1 MRKNIKKWTTTVMS
15 GILCAMIFS
24 GCASKEPSVSSEK
37 TNDSQPAFSQSGGT
51 SEKNSDETLKNT
63 VGEFSTQDVYGNAY
77 TKDIFKDYDLTLVNV
92 YTTWCTPCVQ
102 EMPDLDKLYQQMKDE
117 GVNVIGVVLDVLN
130 EKGEIVQENLERA
143 QALVER
149 TGVSYLTL
157 LPDSTYMNGRLI
169 GIEGFPETF
178 FVDKDG
184 NIVGD
189 TYSGSGDFD
198 YWLSVVETELAKVK
212 GGD

>member
-1 MRKNIKKWTTTVMS
+1 MRKNRKKWIATVMS
-15 GILCAMIFS
+15 GILCTMIFS
-24 GCASKEPSVSSEK
+24 GCAAEEPSVSSEK
-37 TNDSQPAFSQSGGT
+37 INDSQPDSSQSDGM
-51 SEKNSDETLKNT
+51 SEKNSDETPKNT

-102 EMPDLDKLYQQMKDE
+102 EMPDLDKLYQQVKDE

-130 EKGEIVQENLERA
+130 EKGEIVQEDLERA
-143 QALVER
+143 QDLVER

-184 NIVGD
+184 NIVGE

>member
-1 MRKNIKKWTTTVMS
+1 MRKNRKKRTTIVMS
-15 GILCAMIFS
+15 GVLCAMIFS

-37 TNDSQPAFSQSGGT
+37 PNVSQSDSSQPDGT
-51 SEKNSDETLKNT
+51 SEKT
-63 VGEFSTQDVYGNAY
+63 VGEFSTQDVNGNAY

-102 EMPDLDKLYQQMKDE
+102 ELPDLEKLYQQMKDK

-130 EKGEIVQENLERA
+130 EKGEIVQSDLERA

-149 TGVSYLTL
+149 TGVSYPTL

-184 NIVGD
+184 NIVGE
-189 TYSGSGDFD
+189 TYSGSGDFED
-198 YWLSVVETELAKVK
+198 WLSVVETELAKVK

>member
-1 MRKNIKKWTTTVMS
+1 MRKNRKKWIAIVMS

-24 GCASKEPSVSSEK
+24 GCASREPSVSSEK
-37 TNDSQPAFSQSGGT
+37 TNDSQSASSQSDGMLEKISDET
-51 SEKNSDETLKNT
+51 SEKT

-102 EMPDLDKLYQQMKDE
+102 EMPDLDKLYQQVKDE

-130 EKGEIVQENLERA
+130 EKGEIVQDDLERA
-143 QALVER
+143 QDLVER
-149 TGVSYLTL
+149 TGVSYPTL

-184 NIVGD
+184 NIVGE
-189 TYSGSGDFD
+189 TYSGSGDLD

>member
-1 MRKNIKKWTTTVMS
+1 MEKNIKKWTAIVMS
-15 GILCAMIFS
+15 GILCAMAFS
-24 GCASKEPSVSSEK
+24 GCAAEEQSVSSEK
-37 TNDSQPAFSQSGGT
+37 TNDSLQISSQSDGT
-51 SEKNSDETLKNT
+51 SEKNSEDTSQNT

-102 EMPDLDKLYQQMKDE
+102 EMPDLDKLYQQVKDE

-130 EKGEIVQENLERA
+130 EKGEIVQEDLERA

-149 TGVSYLTL
+149 TGVSYPTL

-178 FVDKDG
+178 FVDKNG
-184 NIVGD
+184 NIVGE

-212 GGD
+212 GSD

>member
-1 MRKNIKKWTTTVMS
+1 MRKNRKKWIAIVMS
-15 GILCAMIFS
+15 GILSTMIFS
-24 GCASKEPSVSSEK
+24 GCTSKEPSVSSEK
-37 TNDSQPAFSQSGGT
+37 TNDDQPASSQSDGMSEKISDET
-51 SEKNSDETLKNT
+51 SEKT

-77 TKDIFKDYDLTLVNV
+77 TKDIFKEYDLTLVNV

-102 EMPDLDKLYQQMKDE
+102 EMPDLDKLYQQVKDE

-130 EKGEIVQENLERA
+130 EKGEIVQDDLERA
-143 QALVER
+143 QDLVER
-149 TGVSYLTL
+149 TGVSYPTL

-184 NIVGD
+184 NIVGE

>member
-1 MRKNIKKWTTTVMS
+1 MRKNRKKWIATVMS

-24 GCASKEPSVSSEK
+24 GCAAEEPSVSSEK
-37 TNDSQPAFSQSGGT
+37 INDSQPDSLQSDGT
-51 SEKNSDETLKNT
+51 SEKNSDETPKNT

-77 TKDIFKDYDLTLVNV
+77 TKDTFKDYDLTLVNV

-102 EMPDLDKLYQQMKDE
+102 EMPDLDKLYQQVKDE

-130 EKGEIVQENLERA
+130 EKGEIVQEDLGRA
-143 QALVER
+143 QDLVER

-184 NIVGD
+184 NIVGE

-198 YWLSVVETELAKVK
+198 YWLSVVETELTKVK